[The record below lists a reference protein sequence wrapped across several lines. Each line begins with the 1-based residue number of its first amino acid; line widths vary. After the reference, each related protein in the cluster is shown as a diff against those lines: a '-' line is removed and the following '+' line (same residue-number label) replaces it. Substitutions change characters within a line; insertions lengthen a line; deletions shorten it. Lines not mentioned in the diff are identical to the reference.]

1 MTKNPESGGNHNSP
15 RRNSKH
21 DRANHI
27 SRRVYPAVGDSMR
40 EVLDWARSGD
50 PKAQDL
56 AQIFTSTR
64 RKYLLTEEEKQRRLK
79 KNAEM
84 AQWSTREKET

>member
-1 MTKNPESGGNHNSP
+1 
-15 RRNSKH
+15 
-21 DRANHI
+21 
-27 SRRVYPAVGDSMR
+27 MR